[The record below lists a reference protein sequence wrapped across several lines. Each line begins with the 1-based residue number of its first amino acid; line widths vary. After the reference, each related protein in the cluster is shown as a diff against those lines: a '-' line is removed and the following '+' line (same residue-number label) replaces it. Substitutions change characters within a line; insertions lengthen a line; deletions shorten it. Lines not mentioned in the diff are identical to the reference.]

1 MFRKNFADDE
11 TQINIPC
18 FTNGEID
25 RFLDRIKGTEEAS
38 FYEQVFKNTDE
49 NIFSPLYCSDNG
61 RPNAPVNTIFA
72 ALVLKN
78 RNGWS
83 YSELI
88 KELKFNLA
96 ARYAVGIFD
105 FREIPF
111 NEATIFNFL
120 NRVKD
125 YNEQNETDLFS
136 KMFDS
141 ITKKQVR
148 KLRINTDTLRTDSV
162 MLNSNIRKYGRVQLL
177 LEVILRLYKTFSEED
192 QQLFNAKFSK
202 YTETSSE
209 KFMYA
214 IKSSDLPHELTVIG
228 SIYCWLDSHLKDCY
242 KIGHEFDNFER
253 VFSEHLRIENGQTI
267 IKESSE
273 VGSGS
278 LQSPDDSDATFRT
291 KKGKRYRGYSG
302 TVTETCDPQNPVNL
316 IVDIDVSKNNL
327 DDSKILNNK
336 FPEITEKTDV
346 KEIHVDGAYGST
358 ANDSVCKEHGIKMI
372 QTAIRGRVAK
382 VPLEIRET
390 DTGYEVSCPNNQ
402 TVKAVKSK
410 KRYKACF
417 DLALCKACP
426 LAKDCRTVP
435 QKKCRVYYFG
445 DDDFERSARLRNIY
459 EIPEK
464 RRQLRNNVEATM
476 NEFSCKLN
484 NHKLRVRGLHK
495 ASAYFILSAVG
506 INFGRIC
513 RFFNLGQIYIKI
525 VEFLFSKQTIF
536 IFLKINRDLRQ
547 IRKYYFKMQNLEVVF
562 L

>member
-1 MFRKNFADDE
+1 MFRKNFAE
-11 TQINIPC
+11 EGSQISIPC

-25 RFLDRIKGTEEAS
+25 QFLDRIKGTEEAS
-38 FYEQVFKNTDE
+38 FYKQVFRNIDE

-78 RNGWS
+78 RKGWS

-120 NRVKD
+120 NRVKN
-125 YNEQNETDLFS
+125 YNEQNTTDLFS
-136 KMFDS
+136 KIFDS
-141 ITKKQVR
+141 VTQKQIK

-162 MLNSNIRKYGRVQLL
+162 MLKSNIRRYSRVQLL
-177 LEVILRLYKTFSEED
+177 LEIILRLYKTFSKED
-192 QQLFNAKFSK
+192 QQLFNEKFGK
-202 YTETSSE
+202 YTKTSSE
-209 KFMYA
+209 KYIYE
-214 IKSSDLPHELTVIG
+214 IKSFDLPNELTAIG
-228 SIYCWLDSHLKDCY
+228 SIYYWLHSHLKNCY
-242 KIGHEFDNFER
+242 KSGKEFDNFER
-253 VFSEHLRIENGQTI
+253 VFGEHFRIENGQPV

-278 LQSPDDSDATFRT
+278 LQSPDDSDATFRK
-291 KKGKRYRGYSG
+291 KKGKQYRGYSG

-316 IVDIDVSKNNL
+316 IVDVDVSKNNL

-336 FPEITEKTDV
+336 FPELIEKTEV
-346 KEIHVDGAYGST
+346 REIHVDGAYGSS

-372 QTAIRGRVAK
+372 QTAIRGKVAK
-382 VPLEIRET
+382 VPLEITET
-390 DTGYEVSCPNNQ
+390 DEGYEVSCPNNQ

-410 KRYKACF
+410 KRYKVCF
-417 DLALCKACP
+417 DLSLCKSCP
-426 LAKDCRTVP
+426 LAKDCRTVV
-435 QKKCRVYYFG
+435 QKKCRVYYFS

-476 NEFSCKLN
+476 NEISCKLN

-495 ASAYFILSAVG
+495 ASAYLILSAVG
-506 INFGRIC
+506 INFGRIF
-513 RFFNLGQIYIKI
+513 RFFCFGHFFGRIFD
-525 VEFLFSKQTIF
+525 FLFSKRESFPFMKKQWEF
-536 IFLKINRDLRQ
+536 AA
-547 IRKYYFKMQNLEVVF
+547 
-562 L
+562 